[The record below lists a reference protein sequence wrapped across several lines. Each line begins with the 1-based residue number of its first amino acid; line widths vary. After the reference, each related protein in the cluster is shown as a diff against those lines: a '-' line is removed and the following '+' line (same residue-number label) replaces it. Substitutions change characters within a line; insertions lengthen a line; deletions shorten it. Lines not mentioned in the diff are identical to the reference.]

1 MLVKINL
8 AGISI
13 SSFLV
18 PGQDNKMPTQV
29 QKMYASLLPF
39 PLILFLSLHIFSSV
53 LCMVK
58 RQESK
63 RLDEKVNSK
72 ALS

>member
-8 AGISI
+8 AGTSV
-13 SSFLV
+13 SSLLV

-29 QKMYASLLPF
+29 QKMYASLLLSS
-39 PLILFLSLHIFSSV
+39 LILFLSLHIFSSV

-58 RQESK
+58 RRESK

>member
-18 PGQDNKMPTQV
+18 PGQDNKMPIQV

-72 ALS
+72 ALL